1 MPLPHSLKYLIDLNS
16 QVPIEA
22 DHLFLGIIPV
32 SQVLRFIE
40 KTLPTADRL

>member
-1 MPLPHSLKYLIDLNS
+1 MPLPHILKYLIDLNS

-22 DHLFLGIIPV
+22 DLFLGIIPV

-40 KTLPTADRL
+40 KTLPAADKL